1 MIRSCPF
8 SGKAPVIDESAFV
21 DPTALV
27 VGKVRI
33 GARSSIWPQTVVRGD
48 VHRIEIGDDTNVQ
61 DLSCLHVL
69 KDRFSLTLGHRVS
82 VGHGAMLHGCV
93 IGDGTLV
100 GMRAMVMD
108 GAEIGESCLIAAGA
122 LVTPGFRAPP
132 RSLVMGSP
140 ATVRR
145 ELGADELALLDRTWR
160 NYVDYREAY
169 IAQLGRGF

>member
-8 SGKAPVIDESAFV
+8 SGETPAIDESAFV

-48 VHRIEIGDDTNVQ
+48 VHRIGIGDDTNVQ

-69 KDRFSLTLGHRVS
+69 KDRFSLTLGNRVS

-108 GAEIGESCLIAAGA
+108 GAEIGEQCLIAAGA

-140 ATVRR
+140 AKVRR
-145 ELGADELALLDRTWR
+145 ELNADELELLDRTWR
-160 NYVDYREAY
+160 NYVDYRVAY
-169 IAQLGRGF
+169 IEQLGRGF